1 MPAPTAVEK
10 ASGDLSEA
18 LLPLL
23 MLLLLLL
30 PPFAICTP
38 PPPVCF
44 GAAAQMVRVVLALRA
59 MVRAHAMMWK
69 KRD

>member
-1 MPAPTAVEK
+1 MPAPAAVEK
-10 ASGDLSEA
+10 ASGDLAEA

-23 MLLLLLL
+23 MLLLLL

-59 MVRAHAMMWK
+59 MVRAHAMK